1 MLEHIGVFLELA
13 RWGTLRGAA
22 AQLGLDETTVSRRL
36 GRLEAS
42 LGVRL
47 MDRGREGWRLTEAGR
62 RLVPH
67 AEAID
72 SQMMAATE
80 DLASGAG
87 ELSGALR
94 ILASDGF
101 GAYVMLPNLTE
112 FHEHHPALRIEVSTS
127 TSHTAATDRDFDVAI
142 TLERPP
148 SKSAEVRALADYELR
163 LYASAQYLESHGDPR
178 GATDLR
184 SGHTLIWYVDAL
196 LDVEPLRLLDQIV
209 PNATA
214 MVQTNNISGHL
225 TAARAGLG
233 IALLPTYIGEAEPD
247 LRPVLHEQLSVR
259 RRYWLTVPRSTL
271 LLARVTAFCS
281 ALERIVA
288 GHPQLFTPE
297 LPERRRRGE

>member
-13 RWGTLRGAA
+13 RSGTLRGAA
-22 AQLGLDETTVSRRL
+22 ARLGFDETTVSRRL
-36 GRLEAS
+36 GRLEES

-67 AEAID
+67 AETID

-80 DLASGAG
+80 DLAIGAG
-87 ELSGALR
+87 ELSGSLR
-94 ILASDGF
+94 VVASDGF
-101 GAYVMLPNLTE
+101 GAYVLLPHLTE
-112 FHEHHPALRIEVSTS
+112 FHERHPDLRIEVSTS
-127 TSHTAATDRDFDVAI
+127 TSHAAATERDFDVAI

-148 SKSAEVRALADYELR
+148 SRSAEVRALTDYELR
-163 LYASAQYLESHGDPR
+163 LYASEQYLRTHRTPR
-178 GATDLR
+178 DASDLR
-184 SGHTLIWYVDAL
+184 NDHTLIWYVDAL
-196 LDVEPLRLLDQIV
+196 LDVEPLRLLGTVV
-209 PNATA
+209 PHATA

-233 IALLPTYIGEAEPD
+233 IALLPTYIGEAEPG
-247 LRPVLHEQLSVR
+247 LRPVLHDQISAR

-271 LLARVTAFCS
+271 LLARVTAFCG

-288 GHPQLFTPE
+288 KHPQLLAPDVSG
-297 LPERRRRGE
+297 RRRRGD